1 MLEGSPA
8 IRRSFRLLPGL
19 LAFLVGPLYAQ
30 NSLQGPAQVPPP
42 AQGTS
47 LPTGL
52 VPGPAI
58 NNPKSP
64 RQKDTDPTT
73 SLRMARGMRIV
84 FPIQDGLDTRWKRVG
99 DYFFEAHIDYCD
111 NRGYA
116 FDWHMS
122 APAGVSGSR
131 AVELEDQRA
140 AHKVSLFYPD
150 KESATMIGYTS
161 IVRISDYLY
170 GKLKAGEKASF
181 ETDGPDS
188 PLVHKKHTMPVAAS
202 IEPVGEETV
211 EITID
216 GVKKKVRAIK
226 ATTDIGWSYWILDN
240 PAFPIMLQGDGPF
253 RWRDISISYR
263 DASSGS
269 GGGGQGRTMDDTS
282 RKAAKEARKMI
293 DDLEKSGQATSYLI
307 LFDFDSDNLRPLS
320 KKILDELADYL
331 TGKPGLKLQVEG
343 HTCTIG
349 GKAYNL
355 DLSRR
360 RARSVRNY
368 LVDHCHIDASRLS
381 SVGYGFER
389 PLKSNSTPAGRRKN
403 RRVVFKEVGEN
414 KN

>member
-1 MLEGSPA
+1 MLQAYPA
-8 IRRSFRLLPGL
+8 IRHTIRLLPGL
-19 LAFLVGPLYAQ
+19 LVFWAGPLYAQ
-30 NSLQGPAQVPPP
+30 NSSPGPVQVPPP
-42 AQGTS
+42 PAGTS
-47 LPTGL
+47 MPTGL
-52 VPGPAI
+52 VPAPPV
-58 NNPKSP
+58 NKM
-64 RQKDTDPTT
+64 DDPTT
-73 SLRMARGMRIV
+73 SLRLVRGMRIV

-111 NRGYA
+111 SRGYA

-131 AVELEDQRA
+131 AVEMEDQRA

-150 KESATMIGYTS
+150 RESATMIGFTS

-188 PLVHKKHTMPVAAS
+188 PLVHKRHTMPVATS
-202 IEPVGEETV
+202 IEPVGEDTL
-211 EITID
+211 EIAID
-216 GVKKKVRAIK
+216 GVKRRVRAIK
-226 ATTDIGWSYWILDN
+226 ARTDIGWTYWILDN

-253 RWRDISISYR
+253 RWSDISISYR
-263 DASSGS
+263 DAGG

-282 RKAAKEARKMI
+282 RKAAREARKMI

-331 TGKPGLKLQVEG
+331 AGKPGLSLQVEG
-343 HTCTIG
+343 HTCNIG

-360 RARSVRNY
+360 RARSVKNY
-368 LVDHCHIDASRLS
+368 LVDHCRIDASRLS

-389 PLKSNSTPAGRRKN
+389 PLKSNSSAAGRRKN
-403 RRVVFKEVGEN
+403 RRVVFKEVAEI
-414 KN
+414 KD